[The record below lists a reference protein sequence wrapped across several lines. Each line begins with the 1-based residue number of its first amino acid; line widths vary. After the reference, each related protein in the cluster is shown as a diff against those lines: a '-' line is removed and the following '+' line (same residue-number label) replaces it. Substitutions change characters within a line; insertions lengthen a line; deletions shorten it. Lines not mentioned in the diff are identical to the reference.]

1 MSEEFP
7 SPFNGGVRVQITNPI
22 PIWMRHQASQKQLES
37 SSESSDD
44 EQKIPINTQQNNNKF
59 WQKHYD
65 MIKLKSKEVTEKRK
79 KDK

>member
-44 EQKIPINTQQNNNKF
+44 E
-59 WQKHYD
+59 
-65 MIKLKSKEVTEKRK
+65 
-79 KDK
+79 